1 MCLFPLKILFKSQN
15 NIKSNNISVT
25 QYLPFEGT
33 IHTYFTTNTF
43 FSHKFTYFF
52 SNTIISFFFKFGKVY
67 SPSLSPQIKSRIFQS
82 KINVRTFPNTD
93 RQIHHYPP
101 ELIKTAKCFNFKQC
115 SQRGFRT
122 VNHQGIF
129 SQSERRKSLKS
140 DCDVWP
146 TSLPT
151 VGE

>member
-43 FSHKFTYFF
+43 FSQKFTCFF
-52 SNTIISFFFKFGKVY
+52 SNTIISFFLKSGKVY
-67 SPSLSPQIKSRIFQS
+67 SPSLSHQIKSRIFHA
-82 KINVRTFPNTD
+82 KINRPPV
-93 RQIHHYPP
+93 HHYPP

-115 SQRGFRT
+115 PQRGFRT

-129 SQSERRKSLKS
+129 SQSESRKSLKS

-146 TSLPT
+146 TS
-151 VGE
+151 